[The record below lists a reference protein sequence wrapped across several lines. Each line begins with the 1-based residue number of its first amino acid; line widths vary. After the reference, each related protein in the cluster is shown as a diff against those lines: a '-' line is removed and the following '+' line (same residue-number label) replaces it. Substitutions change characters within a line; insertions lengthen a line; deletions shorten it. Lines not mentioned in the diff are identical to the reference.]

1 MTRPQTRSQ
10 TSESAQQIIYE
21 LFKSRIADGGYP
33 IGELLPTE
41 KQLCEELA
49 TSRYALREAMA
60 RLEAEG
66 LIQRRRGSGSTVLRR
81 LPLAIHRS
89 GVHSREDLLN
99 YASATSMQ
107 WNPGELIRTDSKL
120 ARRLGCD
127 EAREWQY
134 MNGIRL
140 DEDSEPL
147 ALVHV
152 YLDAELAPLPEPGQ
166 LGRKPIYQ
174 WLEKE
179 HGLRPYAVSQDIR
192 ATRLGA
198 RQAGELRDVAEA
210 PVLEVIRRYFDSSGA
225 IILISQ
231 SIYRSRDF
239 VLNNLFYLGQEP

>member
-1 MTRPQTRSQ
+1 LNRPQTTQPAR
-10 TSESAQQIIYE
+10 ESTQQAIYT
-21 LFKSRIADGGYP
+21 LFKARIADGCYP
-33 IGELLPTE
+33 VGEMLPTE

-60 RLEAEG
+60 RLEADG

-81 LPLAIHRS
+81 LPLAAHRS
-89 GVHSREDLLN
+89 GVASRKDLLN

-127 EAREWQY
+127 EARQWQY

-140 DEDSEPL
+140 DEDGEPL

-152 YLDAELAPLPEPGQ
+152 YLDAELAVLPEPGK

-179 HGLRPYAVSQDIR
+179 HGLRPHTVSQDIR
-192 ATRLGA
+192 ATRLTA
-198 RQAGELRDVAEA
+198 RQAEELRDVAEA
-210 PVLEVIRRYFDSSGA
+210 PVLEIIRRYFDDNGA

-239 VLNNLFYLGQEP
+239 VVNNLFYLGHES